1 MAPFFSPRPSMGNVL
16 VLDRKPD
23 DETAESGQ
31 DLGELEAAM
40 APLLKA
46 FESKDLKAMAHA
58 FSDAFQI
65 ADISPHEEYPH
76 DEDEDLSESET
87 E

>member
-1 MAPFFSPRPSMGNVL
+1 MHPFFTPKGGMGNVL
-16 VLDRKPD
+16 ILDRSPD
-23 DETAESGQ
+23 NDESDDQ
-31 DLGELEAAM
+31 DLSELEAAM
-40 APLLKA
+40 HPLLKA
-46 FESKDLKAMAHA
+46 VESKDIKAMAKA

-76 DEDEDLSESET
+76 ENDDEDLSESE